1 MNLIAENI
9 GALIHFE
16 IGRIPETVTAGAG
29 NDNVEV
35 NGPAIDLL
43 ALDGQGKRKFHS
55 CKVGLLWEI
64 VQAGATNFSVAMNIQ
79 TANVN
84 TFNDG
89 SQVDLAPAYALT
101 IVKSGAGTFRGVVPL
116 SVPLVGAKQYIRLQS
131 TVDLSAGGVDT
142 AKVAAWLTLGGVDV
156 APVA

>member
-1 MNLIAENI
+1 MNLIPENI
-9 GALIHFE
+9 GALIHCE

-35 NGPAIDLL
+35 NGPAVDLL
-43 ALDGQGKRKFHS
+43 ALSGQGKRKFHS

-64 VQAGATNFSVAMNIQ
+64 VQAGATNFTVLMNLQ

-89 SQVDLAPAYALT
+89 SQADLSPVYPST
-101 IVKSGAGTFRGVVPL
+101 IVQTGAGTFRGVVEL

-142 AKVAAWLTLGGVDV
+142 AKVSALIIMGGADV
-156 APVA
+156 NPVG